1 MYKHLEKTQ
10 HATHSIIQAVMSF
23 HAPPLYNRT
32 TINNNIYNNINNNIN
47 KNKNNN
53 IYNNTQQRY
62 TTTYTTKY

>member
-32 TINNNIYNNINNNIN
+32 TINNNIYNNINNNN
-47 KNKNNN
+47 K
-53 IYNNTQQRY
+53 QQHIQQHKQQHIQQY
-62 TTTYTTKY
+62 IQQQ